1 MVSTR
6 RRAVAL
12 LVSSSAL
19 GLNVLANPYE
29 RRAYW
34 KRSISPPLYPRQQDC
49 IPPEP
54 AETVTDRLNTLL
66 NSSGPGYILPL
77 CQNATYRLT
86 APLVYTAEN
95 QEISTVGYPIGDE
108 RATLL
113 VDGFWNDTNGHSVA
127 VQGNCIGC
135 NGIILRHVQINGARN
150 GRAPISG
157 GGNIEFG
164 GPNANQLIEYVHTY
178 DPRSW
183 TCLHI
188 SEGVL
193 NCTNTTIQM
202 NDIGPC
208 GSDLFPTWADG
219 ISLSCRNSVVR
230 GNWIDNPTDG
240 GIVLFGSPG
249 SLVQN
254 NTIWIENN
262 TLLGGINLV
271 DYDPFNGDFTGTIVE
286 NNTIIGGFA
295 TDQPEN
301 STDIYYGDND
311 QDVIIKMGLAVGNRV
326 WFGEKYGLNRNF
338 GGIVRNNQ
346 LTGAFGWGV
355 AVSGVRDFTVENNEL
370 VGNTSFIGYRG
381 VNCSITEALPS
392 PSPFLYDSNGTDST
406 TLPSNYP
413 DVRLDGGLVSLL
425 KQSSAVYATDF
436 WAKLCIV
443 SPDGGDYWPRGGSP
457 YGDPTKKEPGAT
469 ASPKPSAGSSGS
481 SGSPKAQK
489 LGLGLGITF
498 GILIV
503 GLASWLVHRWAVKK
517 YVPSTGGSSPEISAK
532 AV

>member
-1 MVSTR
+1 MVATR
-6 RRAVAL
+6 RCAAL
-12 LVSSSAL
+12 LASSSL
-19 GLNVLANPYE
+19 IILNAFAHPRENME
-29 RRAYW
+29 HW
-34 KRSISPPLYPRQQDC
+34 KRSVSPPAYPRQQEC
-49 IPPEP
+49 ITPEP
-54 AETVTDRLNTLL
+54 TETITDRLNTLL
-66 NSSGPGYILPL
+66 NSSGPGYVLPL
-77 CQNATYRLT
+77 CQNAVYPLT
-86 APLVYTAEN
+86 APLVYAAAN

-127 VQGNCIGC
+127 VIGNCIGC
-135 NGIILRHVQINGARN
+135 DGLILRHVQINGGRN
-150 GRAPISG
+150 GRAPIQG

-164 GPNANQLIEYVHTY
+164 GPNANQLIEYVRTY

-208 GSDLFPTWADG
+208 GSDLFQTWADG

-230 GNWIDNPTDG
+230 DNWIDSPTDG
-240 GIVLFGSPG
+240 GIVIFGSPG
-249 SLVQN
+249 SLIQN

-262 TLLGGINLV
+262 TLLGGINVV
-271 DYDPFNGDFTGTIVE
+271 DYDPFNGDFTGVVVE

-301 STDIYYGDND
+301 STDVYYGDND

-326 WFGEKYGLNRNF
+326 WFGDKYGRNRNV
-338 GGIVRNNQ
+338 GATVRNNK

-370 VGNTSFIGYRG
+370 VGNTSFIGFRG

-392 PSPFLYDSNGTDST
+392 PTPFLYDSNGTEST
-406 TLPSNYP
+406 NLPSNYP
-413 DVRLDGGLVSLL
+413 DVLLEGSLL
-425 KQSSAVYATDF
+425 
-436 WAKLCIV
+436 CIT

-457 YGDPTKKEPGAT
+457 YGNPYNEQPGA
-469 ASPKPSAGSSGS
+469 SPEAGNGGSTSGGGGSSKS
-481 SGSPKAQK
+481 RK

-498 GILIV
+498 GILAFIV
-503 GLASWLVHRWAVKK
+503 ASWFVHRWAVKK
-517 YVPSTGGSSPEISAK
+517 YAPRHTGESSPEMSAK
-532 AV
+532 GV

>member
-1 MVSTR
+1 MSHWR
-6 RRAVAL
+6 
-12 LVSSSAL
+12 
-19 GLNVLANPYE
+19 
-29 RRAYW
+29 
-34 KRSISPPLYPRQQDC
+34 RSISPPVYPRQLDC

-86 APLVYTAEN
+86 APLVYAAEN

-113 VDGFWNDTNGHSVA
+113 VDGFYNDTNGHSVA

-150 GRAPISG
+150 GRPLIG
-157 GGNIEFG
+157 G

-178 DPRSW
+178 DPRAW

-188 SEGVL
+188 AEGVL

-208 GSDLFPTWADG
+208 GTDSFQNWADG
-219 ISLSCRNSVVR
+219 ISLSCRNSVIR
-230 GNWIDNPTDG
+230 SNWIESPTDG

-249 SLVQN
+249 TLVQN
-254 NTIWIENN
+254 NTIWAESN

-271 DYDPFNGDFTGTIVE
+271 DYDPFNGDYTGTIVE

-301 STDIYYGDND
+301 STDALGDND

-355 AVSGVRDFTVENNEL
+355 AVSGTRDFVVENNEL
-370 VGNTSFIGYRG
+370 VGNTCFIGYRG

-413 DVRLDGGLVSLL
+413 DVRLDGGL
-425 KQSSAVYATDF
+425 
-436 WAKLCIV
+436 LCIV
-443 SPDGGDYWPRGGSP
+443 SPDGGDYWPRRGSP
-457 YGDPTKKEPGAT
+457 YGDPGSSPGSST
-469 ASPKPSAGSSGS
+469 GNSGRSGS
-481 SGSPKAQK
+481 SKAQK

-498 GILIV
+498 GILFV
-503 GLASWLVHRWAVKK
+503 GVASWLVHRWAVKK
-517 YVPSTGGSSPEISAK
+517 YVPTTGASTPEMSSKS
-532 AV
+532 V

>member
-1 MVSTR
+1 MVLTHKQG
-6 RRAVAL
+6 AAALAL
-12 LVSSSAL
+12 LGSAAI
-19 GLNVLANPYE
+19 LNVLANPHH
-29 RRAYW
+29 AVAHW
-34 KRSISPPLYPRQQDC
+34 KRTITPPLYPRQQDC
-49 IPPEP
+49 VSPDP

-86 APLVYTAEN
+86 APLFYTAEG

-135 NGIILRHVQINGARN
+135 NNIVLRYVQINGARN
-150 GRAPISG
+150 GRPPING

-164 GPNANQLIEYVHTY
+164 GPNANQLIEHVHTY
-178 DPRSW
+178 DPRGW

-202 NDIGPC
+202 NEIGPC
-208 GSDLFPTWADG
+208 GIDLFSNWADG
-219 ISLSCRNSVVR
+219 VSLSCRNSIVR
-230 GNWIDNPTDG
+230 DNWINNPTDG
-240 GIVLFGSPG
+240 GVVIFGSPG
-249 SLVQN
+249 SLIQN

-262 TLLGGINLV
+262 TLLGGINIV
-271 DYDPFNGDFTGTIVE
+271 DYDPWNGDFSGVVVE

-301 STDIYYGDND
+301 STDVYYGDND

-326 WFGEKYGLNRNF
+326 WFGDKFGRNRNV
-338 GGIVRNNQ
+338 GATVRNNK

-355 AVSGVRDFTVENNEL
+355 AVSGTRDFTVENNEL
-370 VGNTSFIGYRG
+370 VGNTSFIGFRG
-381 VNCSITEALPS
+381 VNCSLTEALPS

-406 TLPSNYP
+406 VIPSNYP
-413 DVRLDGGLVSLL
+413 DVRLDGALL
-425 KQSSAVYATDF
+425 CVA
-436 WAKLCIV
+436 
-443 SPDGGDYWPRGGSP
+443 SPDDGDYWPRGGSP
-457 YGDPTKKEPGAT
+457 YGSPYGDPAGQPATNPG
-469 ASPKPSAGSSGS
+469 SNSGGGSSTS
-481 SGSPKAQK
+481 RK

-498 GILIV
+498 GILAV
-503 GLASWLVHRWAVKK
+503 AVASWFVHRWAVKK
-517 YVPSTGGSSPEISAK
+517 YVPTGRSTPEMSAK
-532 AV
+532 GV